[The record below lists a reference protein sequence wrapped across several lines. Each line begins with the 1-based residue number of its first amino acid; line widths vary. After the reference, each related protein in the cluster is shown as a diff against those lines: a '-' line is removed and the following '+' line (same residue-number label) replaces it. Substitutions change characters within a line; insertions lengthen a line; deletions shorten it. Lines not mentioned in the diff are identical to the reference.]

1 MSGYTEKYSGLQRCQ
16 IREVLQWTIIDNISV
31 IYKLLIATN
40 Y

>member
-16 IREVLQWTIIDNISV
+16 IREVLQWTIIDNCNLQI
-31 IYKLLIATN
+31 IDTN